1 MNKTTTEFL
10 ISLKNASLFRKEYL
24 ILKYSKNILDILHGL
39 YDEGFV
45 QSYKIVDGKIFILL
59 RYFFNKPVLKN
70 IKLIS
75 TQSKMRNFSLKLLS
89 KLSKKK
95 TVIFFS
101 TSKGIMT
108 LSKCKKLNLGGLALF
123 FIN

>member
-10 ISLKNASLFRKEYL
+10 TSLKNASLFRKEYL

-45 QSYKIVDGKIFILL
+45 QSYKIIDGKIFILL

-95 TVIFFS
+95 
-101 TSKGIMT
+101 
-108 LSKCKKLNLGGLALF
+108 L
-123 FIN
+123 